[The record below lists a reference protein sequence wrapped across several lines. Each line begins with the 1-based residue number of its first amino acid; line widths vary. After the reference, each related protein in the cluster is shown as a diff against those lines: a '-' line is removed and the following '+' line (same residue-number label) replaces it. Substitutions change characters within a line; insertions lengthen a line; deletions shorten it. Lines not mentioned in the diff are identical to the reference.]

1 MITMEFEFPVKEDAY
16 KFRDNAKNF
25 FSGLFQDTEYQLI
38 LEPIKKNTDNDR
50 ATWNFKI
57 IFRKDENDNNISERY
72 IKIHGG
78 TLDLM
83 NGTRQ
88 VWAFA

>member
-16 KFRDNAKNF
+16 KFRDNVKNF
-25 FSGLFQDTEYQLI
+25 FSGLFQDKEYRLI
-38 LEPIKKNTDNDR
+38 LEPIVKRMLTNRD
-50 ATWNFKI
+50 AWSFKI
-57 IFRKDENDNNISERY
+57 IFRKDENDNDISERY

-78 TLDLM
+78 TLDFM